1 MPAPVVLRESAG
13 VIAILKPAGLA
24 TQAPPGI
31 PSVES
36 WLRDRLHEGDRSG
49 YIGVPHRLDR
59 AVSGV
64 LLMAATPRAARK
76 LSRQFERRQVAKT
89 YLAIVSAPRHSE
101 AVVMAVG
108 SASEWRDLIE
118 KLPDQAISRVAD
130 PSSPTAREAVTIA
143 RRLPATYW
151 ARLLPATHGA
161 RRLPAPSDAMLMQL
175 EPQTGRMHQLR
186 LQAAVRGMPILGDEL
201 YGGIPLTAGTDDDLR
216 ERPIMLHAWRIAYAD
231 PDSDEPVT
239 IDAPLPAHWPRH
251 DSEPSE
257 PAAGEPACQG
267 DGSEPA

>member
-1 MPAPVVLRESAG
+1 MLAPVVLRESAG

-36 WLRDRLHEGDRSG
+36 WLRDRLHGGDRFG

-130 PSSPTAREAVTIA
+130 PSSPTAREAVTI
-143 RRLPATYW
+143 
-151 ARLLPATHGA
+151 A